1 MTKIIIITKHK
12 TKSYQ
17 PKLEFQ
23 KIQKNINLKQRWKK
37 NKNPQKNC
45 VWERERER
53 TNFFVRKNYAKN
65 ESENDKFIVRRSE

>member
-23 KIQKNINLKQRWKK
+23 KIQKKYKPK
-37 NKNPQKNC
+37 AEMEEK
-45 VWERERER
+45 
-53 TNFFVRKNYAKN
+53 
-65 ESENDKFIVRRSE
+65 